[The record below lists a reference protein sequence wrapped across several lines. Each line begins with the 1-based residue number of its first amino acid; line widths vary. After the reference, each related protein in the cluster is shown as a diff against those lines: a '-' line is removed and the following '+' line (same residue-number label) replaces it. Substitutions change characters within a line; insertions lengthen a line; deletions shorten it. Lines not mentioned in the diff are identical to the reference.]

1 MSRCNIHFIGCLSS
15 LTHPLIRN
23 KMSSMNG
30 NGSLSMEK
38 ILNIS
43 GAPTLSEVTCLD
55 ISGLEL
61 KTKDL
66 KVLLS
71 LSQLEELNVS
81 DNDLKG
87 FPVDL
92 TLPKLRKLN
101 CSKNVLRSVDFVTQF
116 PKLEVLLIESNIVN
130 ICEQYIAIHVLPS
143 LVEYNG
149 EATKEVRQ
157 IIEEY
162 EYRLLQRLS
171 DTWNEQFAILLPCQ
185 FSALEAN
192 HIERKLRRDLQNVP
206 CGPSSLQHF
215 KDHLIFHIVRRHMLK
230 IKIEQSEIKQEKRK
244 MKSNHDGI
252 KKKIKLESVSDNGL
266 SSTKK
271 NKIHGSGLS
280 HSSFVPVHFLKC
292 HSKNND
298 PGDDNTRVWRCAFEP
313 NPLNSGMISNCCVY
327 AIAVIPDFYA
337 LAWTTVCLDVSG
349 NERPTNL
356 LAVAGMRGEIRML
369 YPSQLVCYSL
379 LRDYKRSINTLIFH
393 PQKPTWLF

>member
-1 MSRCNIHFIGCLSS
+1 
-15 LTHPLIRN
+15 
-23 KMSSMNG
+23 MSSMNG

-271 NKIHGSGLS
+271 NKIHG
-280 HSSFVPVHFLKC
+280 
-292 HSKNND
+292 
-298 PGDDNTRVWRCAFEP
+298 
-313 NPLNSGMISNCCVY
+313 
-327 AIAVIPDFYA
+327 DFYA